1 LQIADAPHPSPLPTE
16 ERDGVRGTLIT
27 GDLNLRLGVNM
38 QTVLILYHSR
48 SGNTEEMARA
58 VEQGVKSEGVK
69 VVRKKV
75 GRATLQ
81 DLLKADGII
90 LGSPTYYGTMAAEL
104 KAFIDKSVKYHGK
117 LEGKVGGAFSS
128 GGGLGGGVETT
139 VLDITKALLIHG
151 MVIQG
156 DPWGSHYGTVSI
168 GKPNAA
174 AKKECKKLG
183 EKVARLVKRLA
194 LAS

>member
-1 LQIADAPHPSPLPTE
+1 MS
-16 ERDGVRGTLIT
+16 
-27 GDLNLRLGVNM
+27 
-38 QTVLILYHSR
+38 TVLILYYSR
-48 SGNTEEMARA
+48 SGNTEEMAKA
-58 VEQGVKSEGVK
+58 VEEGVKSEGIK

-75 GRATLQ
+75 TRADLK

-90 LGSPTYYGTMAAEL
+90 LGSPNYYGTMAAEM
-104 KAFIDKSVKYHGK
+104 KAFLDKSVQYHGK

-139 VLDITKALLIHG
+139 VLDMVKSLLIHG

-156 DPWGSHYGTVSI
+156 DPRGSHYGTVSI

-174 AKKECKKLG
+174 AKRECKKLG
-183 EKVARLVKRLA
+183 EKVARLVKRLG
-194 LAS
+194 AS